1 MAEKAKILNH
11 DGAQDVRLPESCRFP
26 EDQDEVIVRRE
37 GTRVV
42 LETASPAQWSDT
54 FLATLGAWDEEIE
67 RPPQTP
73 ITELKNPFD

>member
-37 GTRVV
+37 GARVV
-42 LETASPAQWSDT
+42 LEPVAPGSHADAFWAT
-54 FLATLGAWDEEIE
+54 FGAWDEEIE

-73 ITELKNPFD
+73 ITELKDPFD